1 LPDFGQKSISRHVT
15 TGKKP
20 IDGANL
26 DDLEELVS
34 YLTRSSKLDTPGA
47 RRLVDEV
54 LAYLTEAPEA
64 FIRRRHLELQRAGLS
79 NAAIFDRLE
88 LELSRRRFPAPAY
101 TARQLRRIIYG

>member
-1 LPDFGQKSISRHVT
+1 MTDRGPKDSAS
-15 TGKKP
+15 
-20 IDGANL
+20 L

-34 YLTRSSKLDTPGA
+34 YLTRSSKLEPPEA

-64 FIRRRHLELQRAGLS
+64 FIRRRHLELQRSGLS

-88 LELSRRRFPAPAY
+88 LELCRRRFPAPTY